1 MTLTRS
7 LKLAAPAAAA
17 AFALAMPAGA
27 SASSVCG
34 ATTSNPAVASI
45 ASANQATL
53 CLINQV
59 RRKHHLRPLKL
70 SKKLSKA
77 ARRHSRSMVK
87 HRFFQHGNY
96 MHRIRK
102 SGYLSHARSWSTGE
116 NIAWG
121 SGFYATPRAIFTLW
135 MHSPGHRANILRRG
149 FREIGIGIH
158 RGAPVRG
165 QHVAATYTTDFGS
178 RRR

>member
-1 MTLTRS
+1 MPLSRS
-7 LKLAAPAAAA
+7 LKLAAPVAAASL
-17 AFALAMPAGA
+17 AFVPAGA
-27 SASSVCG
+27 HASVCA
-34 ATTSNPAVASI
+34 ATKSNPAVASI
-45 ASANQATL
+45 ASANHATL

-59 RRKHHLRPLKL
+59 RRHHHLRPLKFNR
-70 SKKLSKA
+70 KLSRA

-87 HRFFQHGNY
+87 HRFFEHGNFI
-96 MHRIRK
+96 HRIRA
-102 SGYLSHARSWSTGE
+102 SGYLRHARSWSAGE

-135 MHSPGHRANILRRG
+135 MHSPGHRANILRPG

-165 QHVAATYTTDFGS
+165 RHAAATYTTDFGF